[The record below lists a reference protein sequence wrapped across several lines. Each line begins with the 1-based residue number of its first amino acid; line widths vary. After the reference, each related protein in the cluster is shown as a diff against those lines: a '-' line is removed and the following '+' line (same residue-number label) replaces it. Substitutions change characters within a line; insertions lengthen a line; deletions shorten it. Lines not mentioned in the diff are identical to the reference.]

1 MLAFLC
7 LGLAGAQYGPSGC
20 GWTYI
25 GESGSLRLRAKTAT
39 LGNLGNGI
47 LGTAYNV
54 AIPYMLTTSSFGIKG
69 SAFW

>member
-1 MLAFLC
+1 MLTFLC
-7 LGLAGAQYGPSGC
+7 LGLAGAQDGPSGC

-25 GESGSLRLRAKTAT
+25 GESGSLRLRAKTTT

-54 AIPYMLTTSSFGIKG
+54 AIPYMLTTFSFSIKG